1 MQLEEAEFS
10 MADVL
15 QESVDMANVTGV
27 RRGVEVIWDPCDF
40 SVLRCAAVLGD
51 SKRLKQ
57 ILDNLLGNA
66 LKFTDEGHVVLRG
79 WATRQIAGSSVNA
92 PSRFAHPWH
101 SGGGS
106 LGCLFGASEDPG
118 DQDHVQNDPNLV
130 EFYFEVV
137 DTGIGIS
144 KQKRMSVFEN
154 YVQVNNGH
162 GGTGLE
168 LRIVQ
173 SFVSCYSN
181 ILYTYMYLLYSFS
194 LSNFGFNWMIYVDL
208 DHRYV

>member
-1 MQLEEAEFS
+1 MDVIDLFSADILNSILDTSKVESGKMQLEEAEFS

-79 WATRQIAGSSVNA
+79 WATRPIAGSGAALRQGLRTQGAAAAAV
-92 PSRFAHPWH
+92 HWH
-101 SGGGS
+101 V
-106 LGCLFGASEDPG
+106 CSEEG
-118 DQDHVQNDPNLV
+118 RILMAR
-130 EFYFEVV
+130 
-137 DTGIGIS
+137 IMC
-144 KQKRMSVFEN
+144 RM
-154 YVQVNNGH
+154 
-162 GGTGLE
+162 TP
-168 LRIVQ
+168 I
-173 SFVSCYSN
+173 
-181 ILYTYMYLLYSFS
+181 
-194 LSNFGFNWMIYVDL
+194 W
-208 DHRYV
+208 